1 LSKLIKATHNAQV
14 GVMPFDFLKMEPAAN
29 AAAAARR
36 KATTAAEVA
45 AASDRLSE
53 IEITIQNRLLD
64 AERKAHELEEEA
76 YRQGYAQ
83 GQKDG
88 SEIGQKSMAIVR
100 EHLEDLFAGLHRLPE
115 QLLADYRGWII
126 DTSLAIARH
135 VVGRELAGDKQQLIQ
150 LIDSLVREADEGH
163 TLTLYV
169 NPNDL
174 DLLEKHVELKHL
186 EANSGRALHLKADPR
201 LERGGCRMESDIQML
216 DASIEKQFALIKETM
231 TTQDPTL
238 HAGAS

>member
-1 LSKLIKATHNAQV
+1 
-14 GVMPFDFLKMEPAAN
+14 MPFDFLKMDLTPGGPVSS
-29 AAAAARR
+29 RR
-36 KATTAAEVA
+36 KAPA
-45 AASDRLSE
+45 AAVSESDRLSE
-53 IEITIQNRLLD
+53 IDITIQNRLLD
-64 AERKAHELEEEA
+64 AERKAHEVEEEA

-100 EHLEDLFAGLHRLPE
+100 EHLESLFNGLHRLPE
-115 QLLADYRGWII
+115 QLLEDYRGWII
-126 DTSLAIARH
+126 NTSLAIARH
-135 VVGRELAGDKQQLIQ
+135 VVRRELSGDKQQLIQ
-150 LIDSLVREADEGH
+150 LIDTLVREAEEGH

-186 EANSGRALHLKADPR
+186 EANSGRALYLKPDPR
-201 LERGGCRMESDIQML
+201 LERGGCRMESAIQLL

-231 TTQDPTL
+231 TTQDPTAY
-238 HAGAS
+238 AGVS